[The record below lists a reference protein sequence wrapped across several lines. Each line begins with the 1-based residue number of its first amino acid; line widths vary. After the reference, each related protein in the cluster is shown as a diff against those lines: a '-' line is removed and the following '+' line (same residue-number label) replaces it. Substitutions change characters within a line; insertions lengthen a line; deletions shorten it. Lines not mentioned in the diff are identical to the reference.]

1 MRNRRG
7 VVIVTV
13 LFFILLIGILSRA
26 ILYNGALMARVGGQ
40 LGQELLAQRAAEAG
54 AAYCRAQIKD
64 KNDWKGNKNTTTVNL
79 PDLKVVEDNGN
90 VIGWMK
96 NAAGEVSVFRIRFN
110 YYDGSGGADGLADP
124 ALVNQFDCPY
134 ISVNN
139 ISAGGPATVPR
150 ADSTSPWAVSSPT
163 VGTSLDPTKAIV
175 EIEGISG
182 QGVSQ
187 MTGPGPLGNG
197 SVLKRT
203 LRVAYSAAGST
214 AAPDSAI
221 SGGNGIFI
229 EAANAVKVSVVGPGT
244 ARMRTKK
251 AVDVAS
257 PGTPPTVNILNMNG
271 DVGADTSTP
280 VTGGLNATLTGTVTT
295 HDEHLGDSSDFHNLK
310 WADVAKASTSP
321 SAAVQL
327 PGGIYVTGLDGKI
340 RYYDKDPS
348 QFKTLDQSAG
358 CVTLSPDFREVR
370 TDTLGTGIDTDTTTF
385 AVNVTKD
392 LNVNTSTGGVGDIMF
407 CPPSGREINE
417 NDTAKP
423 YVSTTSYSL
432 WTPGLLNIG
441 TGAKFSCAGNII
453 ITTDVHSKG
462 GSITAG
468 GNATICAPS
477 VVLDAAGATPLPSAE
492 KLSVYAKQDLT
503 LSTWMNSPG
512 YPPYVPPI
520 KMYGPLNI
528 KGLVYSWGDAN
539 IYAATPGKPE
549 PPAAYGSVVY
559 GTVDLR
565 GALVSYGADPVTG
578 KPGSAGNGKVS
589 IFGRDADIKYD
600 TTYLVAGTT
609 ITPGNPLD
617 SIKRVG
623 YGFER

>member
-1 MRNRRG
+1 M
-7 VVIVTV
+7 IVTV

-54 AAYCRAQIKD
+54 AAYCRAQMKD

-79 PDLKVVEDNGN
+79 PDLKVLEDNGN

-110 YYDGSGGADGLADP
+110 YYDGSGGNDGLNDP
-124 ALVNQFDCPY
+124 APSNQFDCTY
-134 ISVNN
+134 VSVNN
-139 ISAGGPATVPR
+139 IAGGGAATVPR
-150 ADSTSPWAVSSPT
+150 ASASSPWNVPT
-163 VGTSLDPTKAIV
+163 PIVGYSLDPAKAVV
-175 EIEGISG
+175 EIEGITG
-182 QGVSQ
+182 RGVEQ
-187 MTGPGPLGNG
+187 MTGPGPLGSG
-197 SVLKRT
+197 PVLKRT

-214 AAPDSAI
+214 ATPDSAI
-221 SGGNGIFI
+221 SAGNGIFL
-229 EAANAVKVSVVGPGT
+229 EAANAVKVSVVGSGT

-251 AVDVAS
+251 AIDVTS
-257 PGTPPTVNILNMNG
+257 PGTPPTVNILNMTG
-271 DVGADTSTP
+271 EVGVDTSTP
-280 VTGGLNATLTGTVTT
+280 VTSGLNATVTGSVTS
-295 HDEHLGDSSDFHNLK
+295 HDEHLGDSKDFHNLK
-310 WADVAKASTSP
+310 WSDVAKASTSP
-321 SAAVQL
+321 TAAVQL

-392 LNVNTSTGGVGDIMF
+392 LNINRSAGGVGDVMF

-417 NDTAKP
+417 DDTAKP

-432 WTPGLLNIG
+432 WTPGLLNID
-441 TGAKFSCAGNII
+441 TGATFSCAGNII
-453 ITTDVHSKG
+453 VTTDVHSKG

-477 VVLDAAGATPLPSAE
+477 VILDAAGATPLPFAE
-492 KLSVYAKQDLT
+492 KLSVYAKKDLT

-520 KMYGPLNI
+520 KRYGPLNI

-549 PPAAYGSVVY
+549 PAVGYGSVVY

-565 GALVSYGADPVTG
+565 GALVSYGADPTTG
-578 KPGSAGNGKVS
+578 NPGSAGNGKVS

-600 TTYLVAGTT
+600 VTYLVAGST
-609 ITPGNPLD
+609 ITAGNPLD
-617 SIKRVG
+617 AIKRVG
-623 YGFER
+623 YGFEKQ